1 VIDLV
6 KNVMEPEQRFERIEA
21 LLHAMAERQ
30 NQIDLR
36 IERRMQGFERHM
48 QGFERRMQGFERRM
62 DRSEQRM
69 DRADERMD
77 KAEQRMD
84 RAERRMEK
92 FDQRLEAT
100 RKLVQAGIKIV
111 VELEKSQKAL
121 LDSLRRAG
129 NGTGRK
135 PSS

>member
-1 VIDLV
+1 MIDLV

-36 IERRMQGFERHM
+36 I
-48 QGFERRMQGFERRM
+48 ERRMQGFERRM

-121 LDSLRRAG
+121 LESLRRAG

>member
-1 VIDLV
+1 MIDLV

-36 IERRMQGFERHM
+36 V
-48 QGFERRMQGFERRM
+48 ERRMQGFERRM
-62 DRSEQRM
+62 DRAEQRM

>member
-6 KNVMEPEQRFERIEA
+6 KNVMEPAQRFERIEA

-36 IERRMQGFERHM
+36 VERRM

-100 RKLVQAGIKIV
+100 RKLVQAGIKIA

-121 LDSLRRAG
+121 LGWKRDGAETLVVS
-129 NGTGRK
+129 
-135 PSS
+135 